1 MSSSMFSKPFSSLLL
16 SIISTGSSRTCGGR
30 GGSWRRKGEDNT
42 VGGVR
47 ENKSQ
52 ILWVIFEGSK
62 LGFRDFFFF
71 FFFAKTR
78 QAINWVVLSSR
89 TSKTNSTKVSAA
101 NSPSYS
107 MTSSSV
113 KMKTLSDS
121 SRPGGGEQT

>member
-30 GGSWRRKGEDNT
+30 GGSWRRKGGDNI
-42 VGGVR
+42 VGGER
-47 ENKSQ
+47 EKKSQ
-52 ILWVIFEGSK
+52 IVRVIFEGSK
-62 LGFRDFFFF
+62 LGFRDFFF
-71 FFFAKTR
+71 AKTR
-78 QAINWVVLSSR
+78 QAINWVIISSR
-89 TSKTNSTKVSAA
+89 TSKMNSTSVSAA

-121 SRPGGGEQT
+121 SRPGGKEQT